1 VGKFIWCLLEAVSF
15 DLGIAPLDFG
25 AFLAGEVAMPFV
37 SCSSWLRCWLE
48 VPVLVELVTAGP
60 GEIAL
65 CGCVRLL
72 ALGLFP
78 LSHFGTVGSCL
89 LCAITIGVQI
99 NTATDNAK
107 LRFMM
112 SPQDSYLHVHYSR

>member
-1 VGKFIWCLLEAVSF
+1 LLETVPF
-15 DLGIAPLDFG
+15 DLGKAAVDLG
-25 AFLAGEVAMPFV
+25 AFLAGEVAMPLV
-37 SCSSWLRCWLE
+37 SCSSWLRCWLA
-48 VPVLVELVTAGP
+48 VPVFAALVTAGP

-78 LSHFGTVGSCL
+78 RSHFGTVGSCL
-89 LCAITIGVQI
+89 LCAITMGVHTNNAI
-99 NTATDNAK
+99 DNAK

-112 SPQDSYLHVHYSR
+112 SPQHSDLRVHYSR